1 MGITRLF
8 FNFAAKIIH
17 HQATEIINNIMQK
30 EQIVSAFDIAGNVL
44 AVQAFGNGHI
54 NDTYRVITEGDDTP
68 DYVLQRINHHIF
80 RNVGMLM
87 DNIIAV
93 TRHIRTKLSQQG
105 VTDLDRRVLRFLPTH
120 EGDYYFFDGESY
132 WRLMIC
138 IADSESFD
146 VVNAKYSHFAG
157 LAFGDFQN
165 MLADIPVQ
173 LGETIPN
180 FHNMEF
186 RLWEFREAVRGNRAG
201 RVGEVSDLIDAIEQR
216 AEAMCEG
223 ERLHRAGLLPKRI
236 CHCDTKVNNI
246 LFDREGRVLCVID
259 LDTVMPNFIFS
270 DYGDFLRTAANT
282 AAEDEPNLSLV
293 GFNMEIF
300 EAFTRGYLESARFL
314 TDIEIAHLP
323 YAAALFPYMQTVRFL
338 GDYLNG
344 DTYYKIAYPEHNL
357 VRARA
362 QMKLLES
369 VETCMP
375 RMKSF
380 IETLI
385 S

>member
-30 EQIVSAFDIAGNVL
+30 EQIVSAFDIAGKVL

-146 VVNAKYSHFAG
+146 VVNAK
-157 LAFGDFQN
+157 
-165 MLADIPVQ
+165 
-173 LGETIPN
+173 
-180 FHNMEF
+180 
-186 RLWEFREAVRGNRAG
+186 
-201 RVGEVSDLIDAIEQR
+201 
-216 AEAMCEG
+216 
-223 ERLHRAGLLPKRI
+223 
-236 CHCDTKVNNI
+236 
-246 LFDREGRVLCVID
+246 
-259 LDTVMPNFIFS
+259 
-270 DYGDFLRTAANT
+270 
-282 AAEDEPNLSLV
+282 
-293 GFNMEIF
+293 
-300 EAFTRGYLESARFL
+300 
-314 TDIEIAHLP
+314 
-323 YAAALFPYMQTVRFL
+323 
-338 GDYLNG
+338 
-344 DTYYKIAYPEHNL
+344 
-357 VRARA
+357 
-362 QMKLLES
+362 
-369 VETCMP
+369 
-375 RMKSF
+375 
-380 IETLI
+380 
-385 S
+385 